1 MSWRG
6 MTWLKIIVV
15 LVLIFV
21 VGSPRLARS
30 SGFSNTTA
38 SFTQHSIDTALTPFL
53 YTHPIWMAI
62 MISIL
67 SLLNVLSRNQL
78 LLSHRI
84 AHRLP
89 PY

>member
-21 VGSPRLARS
+21 VGSSQISPKFRIFKYDRLHLL
-30 SGFSNTTA
+30 NILLIL
-38 SFTQHSIDTALTPFL
+38 HLPHFL

-67 SLLNVLSRNQL
+67 SLLNVLSWN
-78 LLSHRI
+78 
-84 AHRLP
+84 
-89 PY
+89 

>member
-38 SFTQHSIDTALTPFL
+38 SFTQHSIDTALTPFFVHASDL
-53 YTHPIWMAI
+53 DGDNDIDLFAPGTTDADSCRY
-62 MISIL
+62 
-67 SLLNVLSRNQL
+67 
-78 LLSHRI
+78 
-84 AHRLP
+84 
-89 PY
+89 